1 MKTKI
6 GWSLSV
12 LTAVLANAIFA
23 GAAVTLTVLNP
34 RGEII
39 PPPLIAPSARIPDL
53 ANRKIAIY
61 WNGKEGGDNFWS
73 DVEALIKLRLPN
85 TTVLRYNGPIQ
96 PRIDSGEIPADRVLV
111 FKKALKPGGKLPLLD
126 RPEDLRIVVV
136 GGIPGYTFSMSYF
149 REGLYAPTSDQTKL
163 IRGATLTK
171 AGH

>member
-12 LTAVLANAIFA
+12 LMAVLANAIFA

-34 RGEII
+34 RGEIM

-85 TTVLRYNGPIQ
+85 TTVLRYNGP
-96 PRIDSGEIPADRVLV
+96 
-111 FKKALKPGGKLPLLD
+111 F
-126 RPEDLRIVVV
+126 DLGDARAAKIAKETDAFLYGV
-136 GGIPGYTFSMSYF
+136 G
-149 REGLYAPTSDQTKL
+149 D
-163 IRGATLTK
+163 
-171 AGH
+171 